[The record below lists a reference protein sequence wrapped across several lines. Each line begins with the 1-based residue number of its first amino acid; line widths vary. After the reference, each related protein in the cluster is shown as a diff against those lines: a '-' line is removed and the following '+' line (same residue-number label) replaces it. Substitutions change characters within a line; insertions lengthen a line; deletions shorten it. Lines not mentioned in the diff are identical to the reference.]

1 MNTVT
6 VIIILIISIL
16 LNIIFVWYIIKLL
29 QEFKFISDDV
39 DGILET
45 VGDFSE
51 HLERLYELELYYGD
65 ESLKSLIRHS
75 KNVVEEIKEF
85 ETVISSIKKEETA
98 DEEEE

>member
-1 MNTVT
+1 MNTEM
-6 VIIILIISIL
+6 VIIALIMSFS
-16 LNIIFVWYIIKLL
+16 LNVVFVWYIIKLL